1 MSAETLTRIA
11 AAMGCA
17 PADDD
22 DLVEAVRLLVAERD
36 GARAELEATE
46 RARQAAEEERDT
58 VLELVADDAVEA
70 ARQRDDRDAA
80 RLAALAT
87 VRVALADAELILEER
102 ERQLTAALTAVAE
115 ERTRREAAEASA
127 TRSADAAVDA
137 ARELGHVAAA
147 AVARADAAEAEVVR
161 LRVYLSDATDDAVGL
176 VERVHRAVETHQG
189 VVRERDAA
197 RALTDGLRVELAAA
211 LTAVAAERA
220 RCAAVCREVAAR
232 YRSGACGCA
241 ECEGRGDGARECA
254 EAIERGEAGQCTPH
268 SSRGNT

>member
-1 MSAETLTRIA
+1 MTTMDRIA

-70 ARQRDDRDAA
+70 ARARDDRDAA

-102 ERQLTAALTAVAE
+102 ERQLTAALTAVAA
-115 ERTRREAAEASA
+115 ERARWEAAEASA
-127 TRSADAAVDA
+127 TLSADAAVDA
-137 ARELGHVAAA
+137 VRELGHVAAA
-147 AVARADAAEAEVVR
+147 AVARADSAEAR
-161 LRVYLSDATDDAVGL
+161 LAALAA
-176 VERVHRAVETHQG
+176 A
-189 VVRERDAA
+189 VREERAAAMASEHAWADHITADDLAGAEEVRALDARLDAA
-197 RALTDGLRVELAAA
+197 RASLDAA
-211 LTAVAAERA
+211 L
-220 RCAAVCREVAAR
+220 
-232 YRSGACGCA
+232 GA
-241 ECEGRGDGARECA
+241 
-254 EAIERGEAGQCTPH
+254 T
-268 SSRGNT
+268 